1 MDCIQCAEDLTAY
14 LDGELDS
21 AASEQVQ
28 AHVAVCASCTEE
40 LRTLRQTVEFVE
52 SHNRELEPRNGS
64 WNLVRARITADAA
77 VRPSGFWDLNRRWA
91 AVAAVVLLTAMALG
105 YMQYQQM
112 QRRNLDRY
120 MTEYMHQREVQ
131 IKAQPVLAGT
141 GILAQDENP
150 YADNPFVEIKASVA
164 NNPFRSEDR

>member
-1 MDCIQCAEDLTAY
+1 MDCKQCAEDLTAY

-21 AASEQVQ
+21 AASRLVQ
-28 AHVAVCASCTEE
+28 AHVAICASCTEE
-40 LRTLRQTVEFVE
+40 LRMLRETVEFVE
-52 SHNRELEPRNGS
+52 SHNRELEARNGS
-64 WNLVRARITADAA
+64 WDLVRARITADAA
-77 VRPSGFWDLNRRWA
+77 VRPTGFWDLGRWV

-120 MTEYMHQREVQ
+120 MTEYVHQREVQ
-131 IKAQPVLAGT
+131 IKGRPVLAGT
-141 GILAQDENP
+141 GIVTPGENP
-150 YADNPFVEIKASVA
+150 YAGNPFVEIKARVP